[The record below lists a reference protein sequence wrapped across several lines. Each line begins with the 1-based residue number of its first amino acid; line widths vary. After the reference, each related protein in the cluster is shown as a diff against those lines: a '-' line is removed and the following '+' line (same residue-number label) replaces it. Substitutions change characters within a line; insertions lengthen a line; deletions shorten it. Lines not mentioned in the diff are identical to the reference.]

1 MVRKSGA
8 RMADRWYVAQTLVG
22 REDVAELN
30 LGRQAFQAWMPRQTR
45 VVRHARRRLEK
56 HVAFF
61 PGYIF
66 VLLDV
71 DRQRWRSVNG
81 TFGVSSLI
89 MQGERPLPCP
99 KGLVE
104 GLRALTNDD
113 GIFNGAEGLRHGD
126 AVRVIS
132 GPLAELVGTLIRH
145 DGAGRARVLLQ
156 MMQGQV
162 AVALPAKNLVPV
174 ASN

>member
-1 MVRKSGA
+1 
-8 RMADRWYVAQTLVG
+8 MADRWYVAQTLVG
-22 REDVAELN
+22 REDIAELN
-30 LGRQAFQAWMPRQTR
+30 LSRQAFHVWMPRQTR

-56 HVAFF
+56 RVSFF

-81 TFGVSSLI
+81 TFGVCSLV
-89 MQGERPLPCP
+89 MQGGERPLPCP

-104 GLRALTNDD
+104 GLQALTNDE
-113 GIFNGAEGLRHGD
+113 GIFDGAEGLRHGD

-132 GPLAELVGTLIRH
+132 GPLAELVGTLIHH
-145 DGAGRARVLLQ
+145 DGAGRARILLQ

-162 AVALPAKNLVPV
+162 SVALPAKNLVPV